1 MSFTQFNL
9 DPKLNTNIAACGYT
23 APTPIQ
29 LQAIPEVLTGR
40 DLMGLAQT
48 GTGKT
53 AAFVLPMLQ
62 RLLAGPRKR
71 VRALV
76 IAPTRELAEQIHEN
90 IIELGRHTGLRSVT
104 VYGGVGKGGQIQMF
118 KAGAEIIVA
127 CPGRLLDHL
136 DCGDL
141 DLSHAEV
148 LVLDEADMMFDMGF
162 LPTIKRILKRLPEKR
177 QNLMFSA
184 TMPPPIRVLADQIL
198 NNPLT
203 VKVGHEKPADTVSHI
218 LYRVEQ
224 KGKGTLLK
232 SLMKEIAMDSAL
244 VFTRT
249 KYGAK
254 NLAVALEKAGH
265 QAVAL
270 QGNMS
275 QNKRKEAMEGFK
287 KGDYKVL
294 VATDIAA
301 RGIDVS
307 GISHVIN
314 YDVPDTVEAYT
325 HRTGRTGRAMRLG
338 EAITFATGE
347 DQVFIRQVEAKLT
360 AKMERRETPAS
371 LSVADLT
378 EAVDVTVRPDG
389 DSRGGRF
396 GRNGQGRGGQ
406 ARGAR
411 SAPPRAPRVAATAV
425 RKPFHG
431 DGAEARN
438 QSGQAAALGQDG
450 GPVWRPEPS
459 TRGGQ
464 KPGAPWQTRNA
475 DAGSSARPTGRGNQ
489 GRGGRRAAPL
499 GLNFSK
505 RSGSGGDSNGRDR
518 V

>member
-1 MSFTQFNL
+1 MSFTKFNL
-9 DPKLNTNIAACGYT
+9 DPKLVANIAACGYT

-29 LQAIPEVLTGR
+29 VQAIPEVLTGR

-53 AAFVLPMLQ
+53 AAFVLPTLQ

-90 IIELGRHTGLRSVT
+90 IGELGRQTGLRSVT

-136 DCGDL
+136 DSGDL
-141 DLSHAEV
+141 DLAHVEV

-184 TMPPPIRVLADQIL
+184 TMPPEIRVLADQIL

-232 SLMKEIAMDSAL
+232 SLMNEIEMDSAL

-325 HRTGRTGRAMRLG
+325 HRTGRTGRAMRSG

-347 DQVFIRQVEAKLT
+347 DQVFIRQVEAKLS
-360 AKMERRETPAS
+360 ARMERRETPAS
-371 LSVADLT
+371 LSATDLA

-389 DSRGGRF
+389 DGRGRF
-396 GRNGQGRGGQ
+396 GRPGQGRGGQ
-406 ARGAR
+406 SRGPRNASPR
-411 SAPPRAPRVAATAV
+411 SPRPELAA
-425 RKPFHG
+425 RKPFRH
-431 DGAEARN
+431 DGAESRN
-438 QSGQAAALGQDG
+438 QSGPAVTLGQDG
-450 GPVWRPEPS
+450 GPVWRPEASGRNGQGKGNQSRPP
-459 TRGGQ
+459 RDGGNNLGRSDR
-464 KPGAPWQTRNA
+464 PG
-475 DAGSSARPTGRGNQ
+475 Q

-499 GLNFSK
+499 GLGFNN
-505 RSGSGGDSNGRDR
+505 RSSQGGNRSGRDR
-518 V
+518 A

>member
-1 MSFTQFNL
+1 MSFTNFNL
-9 DPKLNTNIAACGYT
+9 DPKINANIAACGYT

-29 LQAIPEVLTGR
+29 VQAIPEVMTGR

-62 RLLAGPRKR
+62 RLLVGPKKQ

-76 IAPTRELAEQIHEN
+76 VAPTRELAEQIHEN
-90 IIELGRHTGLRSVT
+90 IAELGRHTGLRSVS

-118 KAGAEIIVA
+118 KSGVEIIVA

-136 DCGDL
+136 DSGDL
-141 DLSHAEV
+141 NLSHVEV

-162 LPTIKRILKRLPEKR
+162 LPTIKRIIKRLPEKR

-184 TMPPPIRVLADQIL
+184 TMPPPIRILADQIL

-203 VKVGHEKPADTVSHI
+203 VKVGHEKPADTVSHV

-224 KGKGTLLK
+224 KGKGMLLK
-232 SLMKEIAMDSAL
+232 SLMSEIPMESAL

-254 NLAVALEKAGH
+254 NLAVSLEKAGH
-265 QAVAL
+265 LAVAL

-287 KGDYKVL
+287 KGAYKVL

-314 YDVPDTVEAYT
+314 FDVPDTVEAYT
-325 HRTGRTGRAMRLG
+325 HRT
-338 EAITFATGE
+338 
-347 DQVFIRQVEAKLT
+347 
-360 AKMERRETPAS
+360 
-371 LSVADLT
+371 
-378 EAVDVTVRPDG
+378 
-389 DSRGGRF
+389 
-396 GRNGQGRGGQ
+396 
-406 ARGAR
+406 
-411 SAPPRAPRVAATAV
+411 
-425 RKPFHG
+425 
-431 DGAEARN
+431 
-438 QSGQAAALGQDG
+438 
-450 GPVWRPEPS
+450 
-459 TRGGQ
+459 
-464 KPGAPWQTRNA
+464 
-475 DAGSSARPTGRGNQ
+475 
-489 GRGGRRAAPL
+489 
-499 GLNFSK
+499 
-505 RSGSGGDSNGRDR
+505 
-518 V
+518 